1 MSMKAK
7 KRREIVQTIE
17 WIVYAIAVLIAGCTV
32 STATGT
38 IMMF

>member
-1 MSMKAK
+1 MSLKAK

-17 WIVYAIAVLIAGCTV
+17 WIVYAIAFLVAGCAV
-32 STATGT
+32 SAVTGT